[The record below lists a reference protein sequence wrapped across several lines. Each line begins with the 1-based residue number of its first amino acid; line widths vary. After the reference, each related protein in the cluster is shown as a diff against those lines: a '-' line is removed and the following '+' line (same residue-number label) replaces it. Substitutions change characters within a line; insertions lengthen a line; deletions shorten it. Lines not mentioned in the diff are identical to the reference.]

1 MTASKENTA
10 RSSAA
15 EPAGA
20 VESDLARVDA
30 HEIQAH
36 EYDEAPDLG
45 GRHLTEGVL
54 EVAGVPAR
62 RGRPFKEDR
71 KLLTSLRLDP
81 DVLAHFKADGQ
92 GWQGRIN
99 AFLRRALEKPSR

>member
-1 MTASKENTA
+1 M
-10 RSSAA
+10 
-15 EPAGA
+15 
-20 VESDLARVDA
+20 
-30 HEIQAH
+30 
-36 EYDEAPDLG
+36 
-45 GRHLTEGVL
+45 
-54 EVAGVPAR
+54 PAR

>member
-1 MTASKENTA
+1 MTASKGNTA

-20 VESDLARVDA
+20 VESDLARLDA
-30 HEIQAH
+30 HEIEAH
-36 EYDEAPDLG
+36 EYDEAPNLAD
-45 GRHLTEGVL
+45 RHLTEGVL

-99 AFLRRALEKPSR
+99 AFLRRALEKPSL